1 MGSITRQAKSLSG
14 MILGFILVAILA
26 FFVLNLWQTRGG
38 PVAGV
43 GGWLFSHASG
53 EAYSGGGAAA
63 PSAPAVS
70 AYSQS
75 NNLGPQL

>member
-14 MILGFILVAILA
+14 MILGFILVAILT
-26 FFVLNLWQTRGG
+26 FFVLNFWQTHGG

-53 EAYSGGGAAA
+53 EAYSGGAAT